1 MSNESRP
8 TTGPKALSSEALKGI
23 VGGTNGDD
31 KETVDAHT
39 AIALTAGVGEA
50 PTAPGP
56 VVSERTPGAQA
67 EVSGT
72 EHRMW
77 GLKYQIQRD

>member
-8 TTGPKALSSEALKGI
+8 TTGPKALGSEALKGI

-31 KETVDAHT
+31 RQTVDAQT

-56 VVSERTPGAQA
+56 IVSEGASGPQA
-67 EVSGT
+67 KAMAAEDHELHSRI
-72 EHRMW
+72 H
-77 GLKYQIQRD
+77 I